1 MSAIALNF
9 VKSCGAE
16 QKGLKN
22 VAEIC
27 YSLISLSLAEEGI
40 LKDTDKTEGSI
51 RHQDPP
57 GVVNNTSN
65 IARRANRCLQKA
77 QQEADNSEDLPF
89 VDRINIALRNLR
101 PSK

>member
-1 MSAIALNF
+1 M
-9 VKSCGAE
+9 
-16 QKGLKN
+16 
-22 VAEIC
+22 
-27 YSLISLSLAEEGI
+27 
-40 LKDTDKTEGSI
+40 KDTDKTEGSI

-89 VDRINIALRNLR
+89 VDRINNALRNLR
-101 PSK
+101 PSKGISSLSHCFMFVCQLCQCGGCVCNIT